1 PVGQRL
7 VPAQW
12 VGVRGK
18 GFVQRG
24 VGGSV
29 DIERGGVGGLLTPV
43 AGRIRF
49 DVRWMEAVRT
59 QWVAEVTVRVDLVHV
74 CEGGGQVSE
83 GEVTQAKNNALQ
95 GIDAY
100 FNQGNRLLGSGHQL
114 HVQVEFVE
122 ADADPHAYVRLGPA
136 GGDGRVDQQH
146 LPVDASQAQWG
157 HEFGHYLGLPDQ
169 ARSGL
174 LFHDDQSVVWV
185 KRPGSGD
192 ASLAR
197 GEAFRRAREILADDQ
212 LTDAEKRQQLGEL
225 GYERVE
231 RKSRGH
237 HDDGIMGDAV
247 NDPQR
252 TPKLLP
258 RHAYVIE
265 TTIGS
270 SVAVR
275 PSSYD
280 HLHNPDTPLQAPRPT
295 GFTPEQLR
303 AELDELTRETR
314 RRNNPARRNNQ
325 QNQNNQGQGGNRQNQ
340 GNQQNQNNQQNRNL
354 GGNRQNQG
362 NQNRGNLPQQ
372 NNQQRGNQGRG
383 ANQQAQQQNVGGG
396 AQQVVP
402 APGQVQQRGPGPTWA
417 DLIDTRVQRHIF
429 TGDP

>member
-1 PVGQRL
+1 
-7 VPAQW
+7 
-12 VGVRGK
+12 
-18 GFVQRG
+18 
-24 VGGSV
+24 
-29 DIERGGVGGLLTPV
+29 LTLV
-43 AGRIRF
+43 AGWMRF
-49 DVRWMEAVRT
+49 DVRWMEAVRS
-59 QWVAEVTVRVDLVHV
+59 QWVAEVTVRVHLVHDS
-74 CEGGGQVSE
+74 EGDGQVGE
-83 GEVTQAKNNALQ
+83 NEVTQAKNNALQ

-197 GEAFRRAREILADDQ
+197 GEAFRRPPESLADDQ
-212 LTDAEKRQQLGEL
+212 RAAAEKRQPLGEL

-231 RKSRGH
+231 RKSRVH

-280 HLHNPDTPLQAPRPT
+280 HLHNPDTPVQAPRPT

-303 AELDELTRETR
+303 EELDELTRETR
-314 RRNNPARRNNQ
+314 KRRGAQNNRQGGRQNNQ
-325 QNQNNQGQGGNRQNQ
+325 QHGNQQQQNNPPGGNRQQQGGNRQQQQQNNQQNQ
-340 GNQQNQNNQQNRNL
+340 GNQQNR
-354 GGNRQNQG
+354 
-362 NQNRGNLPQQ
+362 
-372 NNQQRGNQGRG
+372 
-383 ANQQAQQQNVGGG
+383 
-396 AQQVVP
+396 
-402 APGQVQQRGPGPTWA
+402 
-417 DLIDTRVQRHIF
+417 
-429 TGDP
+429 